1 MRSGRTRG
9 EIREA
14 IAYIASTKHKYHQ
27 YLASSFA
34 IECGIEER
42 SHLAWCKVFFRPV
55 MLVW

>member
-14 IAYIASTKHKYHQ
+14 IASTASTKHKHHQ
-27 YLASSFA
+27 YIGSSFA

-42 SHLAWCKVFFRPV
+42 SHLAWYKIFSRPI
-55 MLVW
+55 MLVY